1 MSIQLKVPDIGDFE
15 QVEIIEVIVKS
26 GDNIK
31 KNDPVVTL
39 ESDKSSVE
47 VPSTIEGVI
56 SKVNVKVGDKVS
68 KGDLILEVEGG
79 ENKAPIKSKNLN
91 EEIPKNTQNL
101 IEEAEKSVVKKN
113 ENFENQKTE
122 NINKI
127 VQREA
132 IKIADEKKFEARV
145 NGDIDPSETSDWLE
159 SLSSVLETDGSKRA
173 QFLIKKLIE
182 HSYRQGSDLVLS
194 RNTPYINT
202 ITPENETKST
212 GDQNVER
219 RIRSLIRWN
228 AAAMV
233 VRANKKFPELGGHI
247 GTFASAATLY
257 DVGMNHFWRAKNN
270 KFGGDLI
277 YFQGHS
283 APGMYARA
291 FLEGRL
297 SEKQLDSFR
306 QEVNPGGLSSYPHP
320 WLMPNFWQFP
330 TVSMGIGPMLAIYQ
344 ARFMKYLINRGLI
357 KDEGRKVWAFLGDGE
372 MDEPESMGAI
382 GLAARENLDNLIF
395 VVNCNLQ
402 RLDGPVR
409 GNGKIIQELEGIF
422 RGAGWNVIKV
432 IWGSYWDPLLAKD
445 KTGHLVKIMDETVD
459 GEYQAYKARN
469 GLYVREKF
477 FGKYPE
483 TKELVSALSDKD
495 IWKLNRGGHD
505 PHKVF
510 AAYDKAVKNIGKPTV
525 IIAKTIK
532 GYGMGK
538 TGESVNTTHQQ
549 KKMGVDDLM
558 YYRDRF
564 DVPLTDKQVKDIQY
578 FRPDENSEEIKYLK
592 ERRIKLGGFIPE
604 RTTYASPIKVPKKD
618 IFDFLKEST
627 GSKEMSTTMALV
639 RLLTNLLRDKNVSP
653 RLVPIIPD
661 EARTFGM
668 EGFFQKI
675 GIYAHEGQKYE
686 PEDSEQLSSYRED
699 KKGQVL
705 EEGINEAGS
714 MSSWIA
720 AGTAYT
726 NHDIEMIP
734 IYLFYSMFGFQ
745 RVGDFAWAAGDSQS
759 RGFLIGAT
767 SGRTTLA
774 GEGLQHQDGHSHLL
788 ASTIPNCVSY
798 DPTFSYELAVI
809 FREGLRRMH
818 EKKENVFYYITTMNE
833 NYPHP
838 AIPKYKECE
847 EGILKGMYKFK
858 EFNKNKK
865 AKIQLIG
872 SGAILREII
881 GGAEILQ
888 NEYGVDSEIWS
899 VTSFNEL
906 ARNGMEIERYNLLHP
921 DEKNKTSYVEEC
933 LGKSNVPI
941 LAASDYM
948 RSHSE
953 QIRPYVKN
961 SFYSLGTDGFGRSDT
976 RKNLRKFFE
985 VDKEHIVT
993 YALSVLS
1000 NEQLIS
1006 SKLAKEAIKKYKID
1020 CDRIFPSKL

>member
-1 MSIQLKVPDIGDFE
+1 MTEKLLVPDIGDFE
-15 QVEIIEVIVKS
+15 NVEVIELLVAE
-26 GDNIK
+26 GQEIK
-31 KNDPVVTL
+31 INDPVVTI

-47 VPSTIEGVI
+47 IPSTFSGKVENIE
-56 SKVNVKVGDKVS
+56 VKVGDKVS
-68 KGDLILEVEGG
+68 KGDLLLNISSPSKKLSKLEEV
-79 ENKAPIKSKNLN
+79 
-91 EEIPKNTQNL
+91 PKNTENL
-101 IEEAEKSVVKKN
+101 ILEAENSLKKN
-113 ENFENQKTE
+113 KEQEKQIPELEKE
-122 NINKI
+122 KPSKI
-127 VQREA
+127 EV
-132 IKIADEKKFEARV
+132 V
-145 NGDIDPSETSDWLE
+145 NEGDIDPLETLE
-159 SLSSVLETDGSKRA
+159 WIDSLSDVIEKDGNHRA
-173 QFLIKKLIE
+173 HYLIKELINKAYME
-182 HSYRQGSDLVLS
+182 GANIPYTQ
-194 RNTPYINT
+194 NTPYINT
-202 ITPENETKST
+202 IPVSEEKKSN
-212 GDQNVER
+212 GDQNIER

-297 SEKQLDSFR
+297 NEKQLDSFR
-306 QEVNPGGLSSYPHP
+306 QEVKPGGLSSYPHP

-330 TVSMGIGPMLAIYQ
+330 TVSMGLGPMLAIYQ
-344 ARFMKYLINRGLI
+344 ARYMKYLINRGLI
-357 KDEGRKVWAFLGDGE
+357 KDEGRKVWSFLGDGE
-372 MDEPESMGAI
+372 MDEPESLGAI

-395 VVNCNLQ
+395 VINCNLQ

-432 IWGSYWDPLLAKD
+432 IWGSYWDSLLAND
-445 KTGHLVKIMDETVD
+445 KTGHLIKTMNETVD
-459 GEYQAYKARN
+459 GEYQAMKARD
-469 GLYVREKF
+469 GAYVREKF

-483 TKELVSALSDKD
+483 TSELVSSLSDRD
-495 IWKLNRGGHD
+495 IWRLNRGGHD

-510 AAYDKAVKNIGKPTV
+510 AAYDKASKNVGSPTV
-525 IIAKTIK
+525 VIAKTIK

-538 TGESVNTTHQQ
+538 SGESVNTTHQT
-549 KKMGVDDLM
+549 KKLDVEDLM

-564 DVPLTDKQVKDIQY
+564 DVPLTDKQVKNIEY
-578 FRPDENSEEIKYLK
+578 YKPDQNSPEIRYIK
-592 ERRIKLGGFIPE
+592 ERRLQLGGFIPE
-604 RTTYASPIKVPKKD
+604 RTAYAKPIKAPPKD
-618 IFDFLKEST
+618 IFANMKVST
-627 GSKEMSTTMALV
+627 GEKEMSTTMALV
-639 RLLTNLLRDKNVSP
+639 RMLTNLLRDKNVAS

-686 PEDSEQLSSYRED
+686 PEDSAQLSSYKEE
-699 KKGQVL
+699 KSGQVL
-705 EEGINEAGS
+705 EEGINEAGA

-720 AGTAYT
+720 AGTSYT

-745 RVGDFAWAAGDSQS
+745 RIGDFAWAGADSQS

-767 SGRTTLA
+767 AGRTTLA
-774 GEGLQHQDGHSHLL
+774 GEGLQHQDGHSHLM
-788 ASTIPNCVSY
+788 ASTIPNCISY
-798 DPTFSYELAVI
+798 DPTFHYELAVI

-818 EKKENVFYYITTMNE
+818 EKKENIFYYITTMNE

-838 AIPKYKECE
+838 EMPKDNSCE
-847 EGILKGMYKFK
+847 EGILKGMYKIK
-858 EFNKNKK
+858 EFNKYKK
-865 AKIQLIG
+865 TKIQFLG
-872 SGAILREII
+872 SGTILREMIA
-881 GGAEILQ
+881 GAEILQ
-888 NEYGVDSEIWS
+888 NEYQIDSEIWS

-906 ARNGMEIERYNLLHP
+906 RRDGLEVERYNLLNP
-921 DEKNKTSYVEEC
+921 DKDPKKSYVEKC
-933 LGKSNVPI
+933 LGNAEGPI

-948 RSHSE
+948 RMNSD
-953 QIRPYVKN
+953 QIRPYVNK

-976 RKNLRKFFE
+976 RKELRKFFE
-985 VDKEHIVT
+985 VDKEHITT
-993 YALSVLS
+993 YGLSILAK
-1000 NEQLIS
+1000 EQLIA
-1006 SKLAKEAIKKYKID
+1006 SKYAKEAIKKYKID
-1020 CDRIFPSKL
+1020 TDKPMPTKL

>member
-1 MSIQLKVPDIGDFE
+1 MIKKLLVPDIGDFE
-15 QVEIIEVIVKS
+15 KVEVIEILVKS
-26 GDNIK
+26 GDKISL
-31 KNDPVVTL
+31 NDPVITI

-47 VPSTIEGVI
+47 IPSIFEGKIETM
-56 SKVNVKVGDKVS
+56 NVKIGDKVS
-68 KGDLILEVEGG
+68 KDDLVLTISTEDKNNEVQK
-79 ENKAPIKSKNLN
+79 KAI
-91 EEIPKNTQNL
+91 IPKDTENI
-101 IEEAEKSVVKKN
+101 IEEAEKTLSVEKEVQ
-113 ENFENQKTE
+113 EKTLSIE
-122 NINKI
+122 KEK
-127 VQREA
+127 VDKP
-132 IKIADEKKFEARV
+132 IKIAEEKK
-145 NGDIDPSETSDWLE
+145 NLSSINSDIDPIETREWID
-159 SLSSVLETDGSKRA
+159 SLSSVLENDGSNRA
-173 QFLIKKLIE
+173 QFLIKQLIE

-202 ITPENETKST
+202 IPPEKEFKSP
-212 GDQNVER
+212 GDQNLER
-219 RIRSLIRWN
+219 KIRSLIRWN

-297 SEKQLDSFR
+297 NEKQLDSFR
-306 QEVNPGGLSSYPHP
+306 QEVKADGLSSYPHP
-320 WLMPNFWQFP
+320 WLMPKFWQFP
-330 TVSMGIGPMLAIYQ
+330 TVSMGLGPMLAIYQ
-344 ARFMKYLINRGLI
+344 ARFMKYLINRKLI
-357 KDEGRKVWAFLGDGE
+357 EDQNRKVWAFLGDGE
-372 MDEPESMGAI
+372 MDEPESLGAI
-382 GLAARENLDNLIF
+382 GLAAREKLDNLIF
-395 VVNCNLQ
+395 VINCNLQ

-432 IWGSYWDPLLAKD
+432 IWGSYWDQLLAKD
-445 KTGHLVKIMDETVD
+445 KTGHLIKIMNETVD

-483 TKELVSALSDKD
+483 TLKLVSNLSDKD
-495 IWKLNRGGHD
+495 IWRLNRGGHD
-505 PHKVF
+505 PHKVYS
-510 AAYDKAVKNIGKPTV
+510 AYTEASQNKGSPTV

-549 KKMGVDDLM
+549 KKMGIEDLM

-564 DVPLTDKQVKDIQY
+564 DVPLTNKQVEEIQY
-578 FRPDENSEEIKYLK
+578 FRPKENSEEIKYLK

-604 RTTYASPIKVPKKD
+604 RTTYAKPIKAPPKD

-627 GSKEMSTTMALV
+627 GKKEMSTTMALV

-668 EGFFQKI
+668 EGFFKKI

-686 PEDSEQLSSYRED
+686 PEDSENLFSYRED

-705 EEGINEAGS
+705 QEGINEAGS

-720 AGTAYT
+720 AGTAYS

-745 RVGDFAWAAGDSQS
+745 RTGDFNWAAGDSQA

-767 SGRTTLA
+767 AGRTTLA

-788 ASTIPNCVSY
+788 ASTIPNCISY
-798 DPTFSYELAVI
+798 DPTFAYELAVI
-809 FREGLRRMH
+809 FRDGLKRMH

-833 NYPHP
+833 NYTHP
-838 AIPKYKECE
+838 AMPRDKNCE
-847 EGILKGMYKFK
+847 DGILKGMYKIREYSK
-858 EFNKNKK
+858 YNKI
-865 AKIQLIG
+865 KIQLMG
-872 SGAILREII
+872 SGTILREVIKC
-881 GGAEILQ
+881 AEILQ
-888 NEYGVDSEIWS
+888 KDYQIDSEVWS
-899 VTSFNEL
+899 VTSFSEL
-906 ARNGMEIERYNLLHP
+906 SRDGVETERFNLLNP
-921 DEKNKTSYVEEC
+921 DKPQKFSYVEEC
-933 LGKSNVPI
+933 LGKKEGPI
-941 LAASDYM
+941 LAASDYI
-948 RSHSE
+948 RTHSD
-953 QIRPYVKN
+953 QIRPFIKK

-976 RKNLRKFFE
+976 RENLRKFFE
-985 VDKEHIVT
+985 VDSEHLVT
-993 YALSVLS
+993 YALSILAK
-1000 NEQLIS
+1000 EQLIP
-1006 SKLAKEAIKKYKID
+1006 SKHAKDAIKKYNID
-1020 CDRIFPSKL
+1020 SDKPMPTKL

>member
-15 QVEIIEVIVKS
+15 QVEIIEVIVKAGES
-26 GDNIK
+26 IK

-47 VPSTIEGVI
+47 VPSTVEGKI
-56 SKVNVKVGDKVS
+56 SNINVKVGDKVS
-68 KGDLILEVEGG
+68 KGDLILEVEGNG
-79 ENKAPIKSKNLN
+79 KVSPD
-91 EEIPKNTQNL
+91 EIPKSTKNL
-101 IEEAEKSVVKKN
+101 IEEAEKTIHKEIKHVQ
-113 ENFENQKTE
+113 ETEIQKEIKDTSQPQIQKE
-122 NINKI
+122 T
-127 VQREA
+127 
-132 IKIADEKKFEARV
+132 IKIAEDRISNVVKD
-145 NGDIDPSETSDWLE
+145 GDIDPIETKEWID

-173 QFLIKKLIE
+173 QFLIKQLIE

-194 RNTPYINT
+194 RNTPYVNT
-202 ITPENETKST
+202 ISPDKETKSP
-212 GDQNVER
+212 GDQNIER

-297 SEKQLDSFR
+297 SEKQLDNFR

-422 RGAGWNVIKV
+422 RGAGWDVIKV

-445 KTGHLVKIMDETVD
+445 KTGHLVKIMNETVD
-459 GEYQAYKARN
+459 GEYQAFKARN

-483 TKELVSALSDKD
+483 TKELVSTLSDKD
-495 IWKLNRGGHD
+495 IWRLNRGGHD
-505 PHKVF
+505 PHKVY
-510 AAYDKAVKNIGKPTV
+510 AAYDQASKNKGRPTV

-549 KKMGVDDLM
+549 KKMGVEDLM

-564 DVPLTDKQVKDIQY
+564 DVPLTNKQVEEIQY
-578 FRPDENSEEIKYLK
+578 FRPNENSEEIKYLK
-592 ERRIKLGGFIPE
+592 DRRIKLGGFIPE
-604 RTTYASPIKVPKKD
+604 RTTYAKQIKAPQKD

-627 GSKEMSTTMALV
+627 GKKEMSTTMALV
-639 RLLTNLLRDKNVSP
+639 RLLTNLLRDKNVAP

-714 MSSWIA
+714 MASWIA
-720 AGTAYT
+720 AGTSYT

-745 RVGDFAWAAGDSQS
+745 RVGDFAWAAGDSQA

-788 ASTIPNCVSY
+788 ASTIPNCISY
-798 DPTFSYELAVI
+798 DPTFAYELAVI

-818 EKKENVFYYITTMNE
+818 EKKENIFYYITTMNE

-838 AIPKYKECE
+838 AMPKDKGSE

-865 AKIQLIG
+865 TKIQLIG

-881 GGAEILQ
+881 SGAEILQ
-888 NEYGVDSEIWS
+888 NEYGIDSEIWS

-906 ARNGMEIERYNLLHP
+906 ARNGMEIERYNLLNP
-921 DEKNKTSYVEEC
+921 DEKNKASYEEQC
-933 LGKSNVPI
+933 LGQSNSPV

-953 QIRPYVKN
+953 QIRPFVKN

-1006 SKLAKEAIKKYKID
+1006 SKPVKDAIKKYNID
-1020 CDRIFPSKL
+1020 TKRSFPSKL

>member
-15 QVEIIEVIVKS
+15 QVEIIEVIVKAGES
-26 GDNIK
+26 IK

-47 VPSTIEGVI
+47 VPSTVEGKI
-56 SKVNVKVGDKVS
+56 SNINVKVGDKVS
-68 KGDLILEVEGG
+68 KGDLILEVEGNG
-79 ENKAPIKSKNLN
+79 KVSPD
-91 EEIPKNTQNL
+91 EIPKSTKNL
-101 IEEAEKSVVKKN
+101 IEEAEKTIDKEIKHVQ
-113 ENFENQKTE
+113 ETEIQKEIKDTSQPQIQKE
-122 NINKI
+122 T
-127 VQREA
+127 
-132 IKIADEKKFEARV
+132 IKIAEDRISNVVKD
-145 NGDIDPSETSDWLE
+145 GDIDPIETKEWID

-173 QFLIKKLIE
+173 QFLIKQLIE

-194 RNTPYINT
+194 RNTPYVNT
-202 ITPENETKST
+202 ISPDKETKSP
-212 GDQNVER
+212 GDQNIER

-297 SEKQLDSFR
+297 SEKQLDNFR

-395 VVNCNLQ
+395 VINCNLQ

-422 RGAGWNVIKV
+422 RGAGWDVIKV

-445 KTGHLVKIMDETVD
+445 KTGHLVKIMNETVD
-459 GEYQAYKARN
+459 GEYQAFKARN

-483 TKELVSALSDKD
+483 TKELVSTLSDKD
-495 IWKLNRGGHD
+495 IWRLNRGGHD
-505 PHKVF
+505 PHKVY
-510 AAYDKAVKNIGKPTV
+510 AAYDQASKNKGRPTV

-549 KKMGVDDLM
+549 KKMGVEDLM

-564 DVPLTDKQVKDIQY
+564 DVPLTNKQVEEIQY

-592 ERRIKLGGFIPE
+592 DRRIKLGGFIPE
-604 RTTYASPIKVPKKD
+604 RTTYAKQIKAPQKD

-627 GSKEMSTTMALV
+627 GKKEMSTTMALV
-639 RLLTNLLRDKNVSP
+639 RLLTNLLRDKNVAP

-675 GIYAHEGQKYE
+675 GIYAHE
-686 PEDSEQLSSYRED
+686 
-699 KKGQVL
+699 
-705 EEGINEAGS
+705 
-714 MSSWIA
+714 
-720 AGTAYT
+720 
-726 NHDIEMIP
+726 
-734 IYLFYSMFGFQ
+734 
-745 RVGDFAWAAGDSQS
+745 
-759 RGFLIGAT
+759 
-767 SGRTTLA
+767 
-774 GEGLQHQDGHSHLL
+774 
-788 ASTIPNCVSY
+788 
-798 DPTFSYELAVI
+798 
-809 FREGLRRMH
+809 
-818 EKKENVFYYITTMNE
+818 
-833 NYPHP
+833 
-838 AIPKYKECE
+838 
-847 EGILKGMYKFK
+847 
-858 EFNKNKK
+858 
-865 AKIQLIG
+865 
-872 SGAILREII
+872 
-881 GGAEILQ
+881 
-888 NEYGVDSEIWS
+888 
-899 VTSFNEL
+899 
-906 ARNGMEIERYNLLHP
+906 
-921 DEKNKTSYVEEC
+921 
-933 LGKSNVPI
+933 
-941 LAASDYM
+941 
-948 RSHSE
+948 
-953 QIRPYVKN
+953 
-961 SFYSLGTDGFGRSDT
+961 
-976 RKNLRKFFE
+976 
-985 VDKEHIVT
+985 
-993 YALSVLS
+993 
-1000 NEQLIS
+1000 
-1006 SKLAKEAIKKYKID
+1006 
-1020 CDRIFPSKL
+1020 